1 VRYSGSP
8 LCLSFDEERAKEVL
22 LVEFG
27 ATLERV
33 TPVAV
38 PCFQPLAVVQGTLDT
53 LGAALIEAAAD
64 GRPECPV
71 WAEVVVAG
79 DDYLADLQPRISA
92 LVAEL
97 PLEVLRVRRARSA
110 IAPTLQG
117 TRRETLE
124 ELSPLD
130 VFSQRLAGETLDDD
144 LRTRLEGL
152 YREVLG
158 ELPA

>member
-1 VRYSGSP
+1 M
-8 LCLSFDEERAKEVL
+8 
-22 LVEFG
+22 
-27 ATLERV
+27 
-33 TPVAV
+33 
-38 PCFQPLAVVQGTLDT
+38 PCFQPLAVVQGSLDT
-53 LGAALIEAAAD
+53 LGAALLEAAAD
-64 GRPECPV
+64 GTPECPV

-92 LVAEL
+92 LVADL
-97 PLEVLRVRRARSA
+97 PLEVLRVRRARSLA
-110 IAPTLQG
+110 APTLQG
-117 TRRETLE
+117 NPRETLE

-130 VFSQRLAGETLDDD
+130 VFSQRLAAETLDDE